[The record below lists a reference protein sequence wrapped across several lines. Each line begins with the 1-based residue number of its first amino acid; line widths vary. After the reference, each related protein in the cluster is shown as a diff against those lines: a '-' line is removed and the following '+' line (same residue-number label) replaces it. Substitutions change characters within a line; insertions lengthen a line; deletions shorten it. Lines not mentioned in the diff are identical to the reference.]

1 MKYTD
6 SHWEEVAKHYRSEAL
21 KVTPSELIGGK
32 TNETVI
38 IEKVQNHYPH
48 MTVGTVATWIRRC
61 KREGWL

>member
-6 SHWEEVAKHYRSEAL
+6 EHWAQVAKRYKEESL

-38 IEKVQNHYPH
+38 IEKVQNHYPNL
-48 MTVGTVATWIRRC
+48 TKGTVAAWIRRC
-61 KREGWL
+61 RKDGWI